1 MRNVMFGLL
10 IILCA
15 AVVTKT
21 PGTQASTSTKSKGIQ
36 TVTATTSRCDAT
48 ANSIRV
54 SSRRIVAAG
63 RFTCTNPGPDGLT
76 MTVALQKQ
84 AAGGAWRTVAAQK
97 FGAAGENT
105 TQARS
110 NAARTHSVS
119 AACARGVYRTTTT
132 VVSVRQKKSQTVV
145 RSSNPRTNP
154 CG

>member
-21 PGTQASTSTKSKGIQ
+21 PGPQASTSAKSDSVR
-36 TVTATTSRCDAT
+36 TVTATTGCDAT

-63 RFTCTNPGPDGLT
+63 RFTCASPGPDGLT
-76 MTVALQKQ
+76 MTVALQKR
-84 AAGGAWRTVAAQK
+84 AAGGKWTTVAAQK
-97 FGAAGENT
+97 FGAAGANAT
-105 TQARS
+105 RARS
-110 NAARTHSVS
+110 NATRTHSVS

-145 RSSNPRTNP
+145 RSSSSRTNP

>member
-15 AVVTKT
+15 AIVTKG
-21 PGTQASTSTKSKGIQ
+21 PGTQASTSAESGGIQ
-36 TVTATTSRCDAT
+36 TVTATTGGCAAT
-48 ANSIRV
+48 ANAIRV
-54 SSRRIVAAG
+54 SNRRIVAAG
-63 RFTCTNPGPDGLT
+63 RFTCPNPGPDGLT

-84 AAGGAWRTVAAQK
+84 AAGGAWATVAAQK
-97 FGAAGENT
+97 FGAAGAST
-105 TQARS
+105 TRATTNS
-110 NAARTHSVS
+110 ARTHSVS

-132 VVSVRQKKSQTVV
+132 VVSVRKKKSSTSV

>member
-15 AVVTKT
+15 AIVTKT
-21 PGTQASTSTKSKGIQ
+21 PGAST
-36 TVTATTSRCDAT
+36 TTSTRSAAAPTTSSCDAT

-54 SSRRIVAAG
+54 SNRRIVAAG
-63 RFTCTNPGPDGLT
+63 RFSCPNPGADGLT

-84 AAGGAWRTVAAQK
+84 AAGGAWTTVTAQK
-97 FGAAGENT
+97 FGASGANT
-105 TQARS
+105 TRARS

-132 VVSVRQKKSQTVV
+132 VVSVRQKKSSTTV
-145 RSSNPRTNP
+145 RSSGPRTNP

>member
-21 PGTQASTSTKSKGIQ
+21 PGSSTSTSTRSGGVQ
-36 TVTATTSRCDAT
+36 VATATTGACDAT
-48 ANSIRV
+48 ANGIRV
-54 SSRRIVAAG
+54 SNRRIVAAG
-63 RFTCTNPGPDGLT
+63 RYTCPSPGADGLT
-76 MTVALQKQ
+76 MTVALQKR

-97 FGAAGENT
+97 FGAAGAST
-105 TQARS
+105 TRTRS
-110 NAARTHSVS
+110 NASRTHSVS

-132 VVSVRQKKSQTVV
+132 VVSVRQKKSSTVV
-145 RSSNPRTNP
+145 RTSAPRTNP